1 MSNLSE
7 LLPAGGAAKEFEP
20 VASGT
25 LPNGTAVILNANG
38 TVEAISESSAAI
50 AQNIPVGSEVTFNS
64 GETQFTM
71 IAFDPNTTGKFVVA
85 YQDGGNTNDCTA
97 VVGTISGNTIS
108 FGSEVDLN
116 TGNVSYVAVAFDP
129 STAGKCMIIYQ
140 SDSGGSGVGYARV
153 GTISGTSISFGSE
166 ATFEAG
172 DSYSFASI
180 AADPNTANKY
190 VIAYRD
196 NNASGQ
202 PSIAKVATVSGTSIS
217 FGSDFTFYSGVIAY
231 SSIAFDP
238 SIANKFVI
246 VYRDNNNSN
255 QGTIVVGTVS
265 GTSLSFSAPL
275 TFSTGS
281 ALYTVVAFDPNTAGK
296 LVVFFRDAA
305 NANKGTAIVGTV
317 SGVNVNFG
325 SPAVL
330 DAGSS
335 YCSISFA
342 AGIANKFVVT
352 SQIAG
357 TGYGTASVGT
367 ISGTSISFNSPT
379 TFNSADTNASWVA
392 CDPNSIGKFVAV
404 YDDVSVGKAILGQ
417 IAIPAVT
424 TLTSTNF
431 VGITAEA
438 IADTATGKV
447 NPKGGVASSVA
458 NTPLQLQAFGSSA
471 AFNDAVVNYEHKSVS
486 LNTAGK
492 FVAIFADSSNSQY
505 GTAIVGTV
513 SGTSISYGSEAVFN
527 SGAVNDNISIASD
540 PNTADK
546 FIVCYRD
553 VADSGHGKAI
563 VGTVSGTT
571 ISFGSEVTF
580 AAASTSNLSVA
591 FDPTTANKFIIA
603 YRDDGNLNKGT
614 AIVGTVSG
622 TSLSFGTEV
631 IFNNGGNTT
640 YIDAKFDPNTANKF
654 VISYR
659 DQANSAYGTAI
670 VGTVS
675 GTSVSFGTAVVFN
688 STGNTLHVKCDFEP
702 NTAGKFV
709 VVYRDHSNS
718 SYGTSRVGAI
728 SGNSLSFGSEIV
740 FNTATTNYIGIDFD
754 PNNANTFVLAY
765 SDGGATPVDSGTVQV
780 GIISGTSISYSTKI
794 LYGSGAGGY
803 YNSIF
808 FDPNTAGKFV
818 VDFFDEGNSGYPT
831 AIVGTLSDIL
841 TIGSDYYVQTDGS
854 VSTVAA
860 SPAINIGRAISP
872 TSLILR

>member
-458 NTPLQLQAFGSSA
+458 NIAPTMPFGSEYVFNAGTSIYTSM
-471 AFNDAVVNYEHKSVS
+471 AFDPNNAK
-486 LNTAGK
+486 K
-492 FVAIFADSSNSQY
+492 FVAVYRDTSNSNY

-513 SGTSISYGSEAVFN
+513 SGNSISYGPEVVFY
-527 SGAVNDNISIASD
+527 SGQTAFTSIAFD
-540 PNTADK
+540 PNTSGKFVVSYMDVTSGGSACVGTVSGTNITFGTAVVFETSEANYSTIAFDPSTAGK
-546 FIVCYRD
+546 FIITYLIGI
-553 VADSGHGKAI
+553 STGNAI
-563 VGTVSGTT
+563 VGTVSGTSITFGTTAVFEAAKAEFPSVSFDPNDSGKFVIAYSDGGNSDYGTAIAGT
-571 ISFGSEVTF
+571 ISGTTPSFGS
-580 AAASTSNLSVA
+580 AAVFDSVA
-591 FDPTTANKFIIA
+591 CSRTNVSFDPNTAGKFVVA
-603 YRDDGNLNKGT
+603 YRGGSEHGN
-614 AIVGTVSG
+614 AVVGTVSG
-622 TSLSFGTEV
+622 TSLSFGSNV
-631 IFNNGGNTT
+631 VFNNTVTSEMAISFDSGTGG
-640 YIDAKFDPNTANKF
+640 KF
-654 VISYR
+654 VIAYQ
-659 DQANSAYGTAI
+659 DDVNSEYGTAI
-670 VGTVS
+670 LGVLS
-675 GTSVSFGTAVVFN
+675 GTSVSF
-688 STGNTLHVKCDFEP
+688 
-702 NTAGKFV
+702 
-709 VVYRDHSNS
+709 
-718 SYGTSRVGAI
+718 
-728 SGNSLSFGSEIV
+728 SLKTV
-740 FNTATTNYIGIDFD
+740 FNTGDTLY
-754 PNNANTFVLAY
+754 P
-765 SDGGATPVDSGTVQV
+765 
-780 GIISGTSISYSTKI
+780 SI
-794 LYGSGAGGY
+794 A
-803 YNSIF
+803 
-808 FDPNTAGKFV
+808 FDPNTAGEFV
-818 VDFFDEGNSGYPT
+818 VTYRDVDNSNYGTSVVGNISS
-831 AIVGTLSDIL
+831 AL
-841 TIGSDYYVQTDGS
+841 TIGSNYYLQTDGT
-854 VSTVAA
+854 VSTATA
-860 SPAINIGRAISP
+860 SQAINIGRAISP